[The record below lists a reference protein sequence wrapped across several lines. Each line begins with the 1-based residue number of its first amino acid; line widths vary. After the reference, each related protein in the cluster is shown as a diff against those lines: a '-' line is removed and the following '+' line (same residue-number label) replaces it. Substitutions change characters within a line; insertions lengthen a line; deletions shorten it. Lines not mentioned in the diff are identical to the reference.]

1 MNIIRL
7 SSMTNEEA
15 EAFILAHPVS
25 GGCGT
30 YGAEKA
36 AAADQANFTQYLMS
50 QAKSVFGN
58 DSAVFNTMFD
68 NFSKILNAGPSQN
81 GFSADLTSRMNARI
95 IAQGANATRG
105 IVASLGDKAAT
116 AGGGNV
122 PVSGGA
128 GINNKAAVEEQI
140 AAQTANELTNVDIA
154 SAQAGQKNWETAAG
168 GLSKAPGEF
177 DNLSGLNAGVNT
189 GLKQNMENAQAAD
202 AASNWWVKDA
212 TAVAGAGLNMLAPG
226 LGNGLTGQKG
236 GGGGGNFIS
245 NGLANGMRGG
255 TTGGSPSNMGGSD
268 SSNDGTG
275 DSLYY

>member
-1 MNIIRL
+1 
-7 SSMTNEEA
+7 MTNEEA

-140 AAQTANELTNVDIA
+140 AGQTANELTNVDIA

-275 DSLYY
+275 DSLYN